1 MKRQIFTLLLL
12 LPTGFSLWAQD
23 NLSDRWKETQRLDLN
38 KKPVSYTDTLR
49 LLQVTKESMSIR
61 KGAFLYKG
69 TISND
74 LLDFGYLTFG
84 IVKNSKEEI
93 RLRDEEFFH
102 IFSREAKDMSA
113 ADAAAKK
120 QAIDLPDK
128 PVDNISMPMLTG
140 IWQVYKR
147 SSRNGPLP
155 KVDYATLI
163 TGLSIFEHN
172 PEAHIGSVSAG
183 SKEPLFLIKE
193 IKAPDLI
200 VTDTTQKEHRLKV
213 WRLSQEELVIEDENS
228 IIYYL
233 KHFK

>member
-1 MKRQIFTLLLL
+1 MKQQIFMLLLL
-12 LPTGFSLWAQD
+12 LSAGFSLSAQD

-61 KGAFLYKG
+61 KGSFLYKG

-84 IVKNSKEEI
+84 IVKNNKEEI

-113 ADAAAKK
+113 ADAATKK
-120 QAIDLPDK
+120 QGIDLPAK
-128 PVDNISMPMLTG
+128 PVDNISLPILTG
-140 IWQVYKR
+140 IWEVYKR
-147 SSRNGPLP
+147 NSRNGPLP
-155 KVDYATLI
+155 QVNYATLI
-163 TGLSIFEHN
+163 TGLSVFEHN
-172 PEAHIGSVSAG
+172 PDAPIGSVSAG
-183 SKEPLFLIKE
+183 GKEPLYLIKE
-193 IKAPDLI
+193 IKGSDLI
-200 VTDTTQKEHRLKV
+200 VTDTAQKEHRLKV
-213 WRLSQEELVIEDENS
+213 WRLSKEELVIEDESS